1 MKKTILFILA
11 LITIVSA
18 LVSTGCST
26 YTSKYQAVGFV
37 HSNTD
42 DSAYMTFYSFEG
54 TMVFKLKADST
65 LSGAALEYKT
75 TLESGNVKIYYDFN
89 GTKTELVSLKSGDE
103 FSSHVDINKGT
114 VYVIV
119 ETDGKCQNGDFRFN
133 IDYYNT

>member
-1 MKKTILFILA
+1 MKRIISVLLA
-11 LITIVSA
+11 MITVIAAFTSA
-18 LVSTGCST
+18 GCSG
-26 YTSKYQAVGFV
+26 YNSKYKAVGFV
-37 HSNTD
+37 HSND
-42 DSAYMTFYSFEG
+42 NDSAYMTFYSFEG
-54 TMVFKLKADST
+54 TMVFKLKADSN

-75 TLESGNVKIYYDFN
+75 TLESGNVNIYYDFN

-103 FSSHVDINKGT
+103 FSSQVDINKGT